1 VIRRFPLATRVEEA
15 AIDAEVELELAT
27 LDICD
32 QVRRC
37 GRVDADSMWE
47 TGPDGLLF
55 EDVPAAHLY
64 NPVRG
69 ARARVEAQ
77 AQQQAAEHERR
88 VEAQARRRA
97 AERARSVAEAQRLDQ
112 LKRDAES
119 QQERIARTRRE
130 ALEAHW
136 RWQRDSARSQQKLQH
151 DTMMAH
157 WRAVVARN
165 GWSEAEA
172 ATHWNDWLT
181 GPPGFFG

>member
-1 VIRRFPLATRVEEA
+1 MIRRFPLATRVEEA

-69 ARARVEAQ
+69 ARARVEA
-77 AQQQAAEHERR
+77 ERLRHERLAEER
-88 VEAQARRRA
+88 V
-97 AERARSVAEAQRLDQ
+97 QRLDQ